1 MRRLLFDLP
10 AVLRVFLVALLSFY
24 CVRARMVLSLN
35 TYAVATATRV
45 LARPGPRFNAYLPLL
60 LPSHRDAGIAPPIAP
75 PFYRVRAR
83 VLLSLRVHGMGVGV
97 EGDRG

>member
-60 LPSHRDAGIAPPIAP
+60 LPSHRDAGIALPIAP
-75 PFYRVRAR
+75 PLYRVR
-83 VLLSLRVHGMGVGV
+83 VLLFLRVHG
-97 EGDRG
+97 RGG

>member
-1 MRRLLFDLP
+1 M
-10 AVLRVFLVALLSFY
+10 ALLPCY
-24 CVRARMVLSLN
+24 RIRARVILSLN
-35 TYAVATATRV
+35 THAVATATRV